1 MRKRFQRL
9 GRQVSG
15 LATLEVV
22 LSEERNPSIA
32 DSQVAE
38 ATFYL
43 KGVTLHAREASPE
56 MAHTVHELAEDLR
69 RQVKKHRELRRKRRQ
84 TRRLVGRGQM
94 RGRTERDSE
103 GACGESGSPSSGDRT
118 AGRSAGFVGSRSQ
131 SLRWRGTRSPTGV
144 ARR

>member
-1 MRKRFQRL
+1 MRIEIRGRNIEMTDELENLVRKRFQRL

-43 KGVTLHAREASPE
+43 KGATLHAHEAAPE

-84 TRRLVGRGQM
+84 TRRLIGRS
-94 RGRTERDSE
+94 RGRTVE
-103 GACGESGSPSSGDRT
+103 T
-118 AGRSAGFVGSRSQ
+118 
-131 SLRWRGTRSPTGV
+131 
-144 ARR
+144 